1 MTPLAPLALSVSFLT
16 VLPAPRVTMHRA
28 TIAQAAALFPV
39 VGIGLGA
46 ALGGLGLLLDR
57 VLPPGPVAVLLLAA
71 GTLLTG
77 ALHLDGLID
86 TADGVFGGTSPARR
100 LEIMR
105 DSRIGAFGAL
115 AGGLALLGQ
124 YACLQELAGMA
135 RLTALTLALG
145 LSRWVMTAA
154 MALFPAASSSGLGAT
169 FQAGVSRWPLLA
181 ASVVAL
187 ALAVALRPAGLAAL
201 AVAVVVVLLGGWWL
215 VRRLGGLSGDTYG
228 ALAVLGETA
237 VLFTA
242 IAVLP

>member
-154 MALFPAASSSGLGAT
+154 MALFPATSSSGLGAT